1 MSILIYTVLTLS
13 LIGVVAA
20 AVLYGVSKKFHV
32 EEDERID
39 SVATM
44 LPGANCGGCGF
55 AGCRAMAEALVK
67 EEDISGLFCPVGGN
81 ACMSAIASLLGKT
94 PAKKDPQVATLKC
107 GGTCDK
113 RPKTTVYDG
122 AHSCAIQASLYT
134 GESTC
139 PDGCIGEGDCVK
151 VCQYGALSINPQTGL
166 AQVDAE
172 KCTACGAC
180 VKACPRH
187 VLELRKRWP
196 KNKAVYVGCSSRQ
209 KGPLTIRACKAGCIG
224 CGKCA
229 KVCQFE
235 AITIENNL
243 AYIDST
249 KCRLCRKCYN
259 ECPTKA
265 IKLIGLEPLAVKT
278 EEKQ

>member
-20 AVLYGVSKKFHV
+20 AVLYAVSKKFHV

-39 SVATM
+39 KVAEM

-67 EEDISGLFCPVGGN
+67 QEDISTLYCPVGGN
-81 ACMSAIASLLGKT
+81 ESMSKIASLLGKT
-94 PAKKDPQVATLKC
+94 PPKKDPQVATLKC
-107 GGTCDK
+107 AGTCDK
-113 RPKTTVYDG
+113 RLKTTVYDG
-122 AHSCAIQASLYT
+122 ARSCAVVASLYT
-134 GESTC
+134 GETAC
-139 PDGCIGEGDCVK
+139 PNGCIGLGDCVK
-151 VCQYGALSINPQTGL
+151 VCQYGALSINPATGL
-166 AQVDAE
+166 AQIDAQ

-187 VLELRKRWP
+187 LLELRKKWP
-196 KNKAVYVGCSSRQ
+196 KNRAIYVGCSSLQ
-209 KGPLTIRACKAGCIG
+209 KGPLTLRACKAGCIG
-224 CGKCA
+224 CGKCE
-229 KVCQFE
+229 KVCQFG
-235 AITIENNL
+235 AITVENNL

-265 IKLIGLEPLAVKT
+265 IKLVGLEPLAEKT
-278 EEKQ
+278 E